1 MMEVFCL
8 NNNKT
13 YDITNMVQSA
23 EIKGSKYKTARSLT
37 LSVLNSNRGL
47 HKSLDFQEGDTVL
60 FRWKGSEL
68 IQGTIFKIGQDKSEV
83 ESILVYDLMIYLLR
97 NNESYVFTNKKA
109 SEIARTVCSDFG
121 IPIGSIIDTGYV
133 IPSLVCDAKNLY
145 DIIMQALEMTR
156 KQTGVNHYLYAEK
169 GKLYIVRRI
178 ENIRKWVIENGV
190 NLIDYSY
197 ERSIEG
203 TFTKVKLSAEQ
214 NDTTLIA
221 TADNG
226 ELQKRFGMLQY
237 FEKVSDTLTQS
248 QLNDRAKELMKQKS
262 EINKSFSLTAL
273 GISDI
278 ISGTSI
284 YVIEK
289 KLKVSK
295 GYFVDEDTHTFKGK
309 EHTMSLKLTETDK
322 LPEVSL

>member
-37 LSVLNSNRGL
+37 LSVLNTNRGL
-47 HKSLDFQEGDTVL
+47 HKSLDFQEGDTIL

-83 ESILVYDLMIYLLR
+83 ESLLVYDLMIYLLR

-109 SEIARTVCSDFG
+109 SEIAKTVCNDFG
-121 IPIGSIIDTGYV
+121 IPIGSIVDTGYV

-197 ERSIEG
+197 ERSIEE

-214 NDTTLIA
+214 NDNTLIA

-248 QLNDRAKELMKQKS
+248 QLNDRAKELMKQKGV
-262 EINKSFSLTAL
+262 INKSFSLTAL

-289 KLKVSK
+289 RLKISK

>member
-37 LSVLNSNRGL
+37 LSVLNTNRGL

-83 ESILVYDLMIYLLR
+83 ESLLVYDLMIYLLR

-109 SEIARTVCSDFG
+109 SEIARIVCNDFG
-121 IPIGSIIDTGYV
+121 IPIGSIADTGYI

-214 NDTTLIA
+214 NDNTLIA

-248 QLNDRAKELMKQKS
+248 QLNDRAKELMKQKGV
-262 EINKSFSLTAL
+262 INKSFSLTAL
-273 GISDI
+273 GIPDI

-289 KLKVSK
+289 RLKISK

>member
-37 LSVLNSNRGL
+37 LSVLNTNRGL

-83 ESILVYDLMIYLLR
+83 ESLLVYDLMIYLLR

-109 SEIARTVCSDFG
+109 SEIARTVCNDFG
-121 IPIGSIIDTGYV
+121 IPIGSIVDTGYV

-197 ERSIEG
+197 ERSIEE

-248 QLNDRAKELMKQKS
+248 QLNDRAKELMKQKGV
-262 EINKSFSLTAL
+262 INKSFSLTAL
-273 GISDI
+273 GIADI

-289 KLKVSK
+289 KLKISK
-295 GYFVDEDTHTFKGK
+295 GYFVDEDTHIFKGK

>member
-37 LSVLNSNRGL
+37 LSVLNTNRGL

-83 ESILVYDLMIYLLR
+83 ESLLVYDLMIYLLR

-109 SEIARTVCSDFG
+109 SEIARTVCNDFG
-121 IPIGSIIDTGYV
+121 IPIGSIVDTGYV

-197 ERSIEG
+197 ERSIEE

-248 QLNDRAKELMKQKS
+248 QLNDRAKELMKQKGV
-262 EINKSFSLTAL
+262 INKSFSLTAL
-273 GISDI
+273 GIADI
-278 ISGTSI
+278 ISGASI

-289 KLKVSK
+289 KLKISK